1 VRERPYQSTRVK
13 SSLNEAFVLL
23 LGVRISVY
31 CKLTMSI
38 STESTSAVHFGGVP
52 ERRANSRFPV
62 QEEVSYRVIHSRSA
76 PVSGVG
82 ATLNIGSGGILFTTR
97 ERLPVGRTVELAV
110 NWPAKLGGTCPL
122 RFVAVGRVV
131 RSEEDQAAVRIQRY
145 EFKTRSTKSE
155 TVPLL
160 RVQASR

>member
-1 VRERPYQSTRVK
+1 MNTD
-13 SSLNEAFVLL
+13 NNTA
-23 LGVRISVY
+23 GI
-31 CKLTMSI
+31 
-38 STESTSAVHFGGVP
+38 GGLP

-76 PVSGVG
+76 PVSGMG
-82 ATLNIGSGGILFTTR
+82 STLNIGSGGLLFTTR
-97 ERLPVGRTVELAV
+97 EKLEVGRTVEVAV

-131 RSEEDQAAVRIQRY
+131 RSHDGEAAVRIQRY
-145 EFKTRSTKSE
+145 EFKTRSQKPE
-155 TVPLL
+155 AVPQV